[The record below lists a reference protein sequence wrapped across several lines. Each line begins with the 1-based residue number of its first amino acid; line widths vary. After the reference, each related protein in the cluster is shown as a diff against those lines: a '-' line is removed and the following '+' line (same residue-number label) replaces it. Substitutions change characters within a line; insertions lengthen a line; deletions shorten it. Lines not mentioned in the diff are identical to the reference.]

1 MLIRLISL
9 VILFIFLG
17 KNIVYSEGIDFVL
30 PKAKP
35 SIFKKIEKTN
45 ISEKKLLI
53 PQDKPIQK
61 SKKIQIIQDKIDVT
75 ERLLKNSTITIKKK
89 TTKKETYSKFYP
101 QILINL
107 FYYMLLNKI
116 IN

>member
-9 VILFIFLG
+9 VILFIFLS
-17 KNIVYSEGIDFVL
+17 KNIVYSEGINFVL

-53 PQDKPIQK
+53 PKNKPIQK
-61 SKKIQIIQDKIDVT
+61 SEKIEIIQDKVNVT

-89 TTKKETYSKFYP
+89 ITKKK
-101 QILINL
+101 LIVN
-107 FYYMLLNKI
+107 F
-116 IN
+116 

>member
-9 VILFIFLG
+9 VILFIFLS
-17 KNIVYSEGIDFVL
+17 KNIVYSEGINFVL

-53 PQDKPIQK
+53 PQNKPIQK
-61 SKKIQIIQDKIDVT
+61 SEKIEIIQDKVDVT

-89 TTKKETYSKFYP
+89 ITKKK
-101 QILINL
+101 LIVN
-107 FYYMLLNKI
+107 F
-116 IN
+116 